1 MPQLTRHHT
10 ALNVSLQSRGLVSAT
25 LALPQLN
32 CFSSYLA
39 DRGGVFGCLHQKKKV
54 GGDMSKAECSNVETL
69 KCSRSN

>member
-1 MPQLTRHHT
+1 MPQLTGHDS

-39 DRGGVFGCLHQKKKV
+39 DRGGVFGCLPQKKKV
-54 GGDMSKAECSNVETL
+54 GGHVSMAECAVM
-69 KCSRSN
+69 